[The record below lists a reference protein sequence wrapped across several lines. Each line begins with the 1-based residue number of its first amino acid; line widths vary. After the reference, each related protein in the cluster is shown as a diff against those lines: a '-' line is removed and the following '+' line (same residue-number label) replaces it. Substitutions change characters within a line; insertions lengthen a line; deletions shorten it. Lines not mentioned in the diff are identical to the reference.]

1 MPFRPQPAPRGLGVR
16 AGAWVLLGTRQRA
29 HGSRK
34 GPSTWRFLNVNVSC
48 ASCLDQ
54 PGEPICDGTSLGVTV
69 SDLLYVA
76 LTIVVFA
83 VLLLI
88 LKGVERFER

>member
-1 MPFRPQPAPRGLGVR
+1 MGPVR
-16 AGAWVLLGTRQRA
+16 TLAVGAWVLQGRLFPGILA
-29 HGSRK
+29 A
-34 GPSTWRFLNVNVSC
+34 STESAC
-48 ASCLDQ
+48 ASPD
-54 PGEPICDGTSLGVTV
+54 LGVTV
-69 SDLLYVA
+69 WDLFYVG